1 MRAFVRDLPDYELS
15 GGSPFADSG
24 AGLRRAADLLDVL
37 GRPDARYRVAQVAG
51 TNGKGST
58 SAMLASILR
67 AAGARVG
74 LFTSPHLRRWEER
87 IRVDDR
93 IVDDDLLA
101 AAGAR
106 VVEAVRLASASRPA
120 LTRFEFWTA
129 LACESFARTGCDAA
143 VLEVGLGGRYDAT
156 TAAHADL
163 AVITRVALDH
173 TAILGPTLADVA
185 REKAAIV
192 RSPAPV
198 VAAPQQAD
206 ARDVIVAR
214 AVEIGAPLVLG
225 GVDFLWKREGEQ
237 LAVVMGKHDIS
248 DISLG
253 LRGAFQDENAA
264 TAIAAALTFDAS
276 VSDTAVRR
284 GVASARWPGRFEV
297 VGEVIVDGAHNPDGA
312 RALAAALREAF
323 PVGRV
328 AFVFGCMADKDL
340 EGMLAELAPLAGRL
354 LAVRSASPRA
364 RPAEDIA
371 DAAFA
376 RGVRSDVAPSVAAAM
391 AQAGA
396 EGWRTV
402 VCGSLAIAAE
412 ARAALGLDDEAAL
425 MSAVTPPLELARKWI
440 AAVDA
445 RDANG
450 AAALVSEDCRITNP
464 AGGDDLIGPAGMRE
478 LIRNAPQNIRR
489 SLREERVEGTT
500 VIVTSLTRIPGIFAS
515 FATFTLE
522 TEGDRIKRVA
532 FALRPAN

>member
-74 LFTSPHLRRWEER
+74 LFTSPHLARWEER

-93 IVDDDLLA
+93 IFDDELLA
-101 AAGAR
+101 AAGGR
-106 VVEAVRLASASRPA
+106 VVDAVRILGGSRSA

-129 LACESFARTGCDAA
+129 LACESFARAGCDAA

-297 VGEVIVDGAHNPDGA
+297 VGEVIVDGA
-312 RALAAALREAF
+312 ALREAF

-340 EGMLAELAPLAGRL
+340 EGMLAELAPLAARL

-412 ARAALGLDDEAAL
+412 ARAALGLDD
-425 MSAVTPPLELARKWI
+425 
-440 AAVDA
+440 
-445 RDANG
+445 
-450 AAALVSEDCRITNP
+450 
-464 AGGDDLIGPAGMRE
+464 
-478 LIRNAPQNIRR
+478 
-489 SLREERVEGTT
+489 
-500 VIVTSLTRIPGIFAS
+500 
-515 FATFTLE
+515 
-522 TEGDRIKRVA
+522 
-532 FALRPAN
+532 